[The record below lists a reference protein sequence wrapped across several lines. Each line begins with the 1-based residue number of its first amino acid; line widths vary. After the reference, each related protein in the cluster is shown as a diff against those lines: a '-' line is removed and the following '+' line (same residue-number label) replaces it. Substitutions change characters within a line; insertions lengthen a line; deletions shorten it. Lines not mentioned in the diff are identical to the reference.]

1 MTINEQQT
9 DPTQAIYTYDEQ
21 HDTRIRVEGYAIYS
35 RLIRG
40 ISEAL
45 HQRYGVEYKLYASS
59 DPNNEYW
66 ELLREDLQNGSDEV
80 ELVARIFEDLELQT
94 LHYDDDGDV
103 PTYGVHYSIRN
114 NVFAYPK
121 WGVALVRVP
130 FFRENGIYS
139 EDFVFAVGDEE
150 MKQFLGSVRERER
163 QQNMKK

>member
-1 MTINEQQT
+1 MNQNELKMKQEEAMK
-9 DPTQAIYTYDEQ
+9 AIYTYDEQ
-21 HDTRIRVEGYAIYS
+21 HDNRIRVEGYAVYS

-40 ISEAL
+40 IGEAL
-45 HQRYGVEYKLYASS
+45 LKRYGVEYKLYSSS

-66 ELLREDLQNGSDEV
+66 ELLREDLQNGSEEV

-130 FFRENGIYS
+130 F
-139 EDFVFAVGDEE
+139 
-150 MKQFLGSVRERER
+150 SVRTGSTVRTLCLLSA
-163 QQNMKK
+163 MKR